1 MPSPFPGMD
10 PFLEDAEFFPDLH
23 DSLIVHLKESIQAK
37 LPAKYYAIT
46 GNRIWLDVARPP
58 VGPDVR
64 IHEKNNGEESTSGG
78 GTSVLTKPLANPVLI
93 TIPKDEFRETF
104 VDIYAVQE
112 HGRRLVTSIEVL
124 SPTNKAPRERGHK
137 LFRRKQRE
145 LLRNKVHLVE
155 IDLLRA
161 GKHSTTAPLRYV
173 RAKTGAF
180 DYHVCVHRSD
190 RAEDFFIYPVQLA
203 DPLPSI
209 AIPLDSGDADVEIS
223 LQGLF
228 AAIYDSARY
237 AKMLNYHRPIPPPAL
252 IPEKVEWIMK
262 LLTEKGIRS

>member
-1 MPSPFPGMD
+1 MIWSPKGDRAMASPFPGMD

-37 LPAKYYAIT
+37 LPGKYYAIT

-64 IHEKNNGEESTSGG
+64 IHEKNNGEELNIGG

-93 TIPKDEFRETF
+93 TIAKEEFRETF

-112 HGRRLVTSIEVL
+112 PGRRLVTSIEVL

-145 LLRNKVHLVE
+145 LFRNKVHLVE
-155 IDLLRA
+155 IDLLRRGQAFHDGALEVCPRENRRLRLPCMRASLGSSGRFFYLSHPA
-161 GKHSTTAPLRYV
+161 GQSPAKNCHSA
-173 RAKTGAF
+173 
-180 DYHVCVHRSD
+180 
-190 RAEDFFIYPVQLA
+190 
-203 DPLPSI
+203 
-209 AIPLDSGDADVEIS
+209 
-223 LQGLF
+223 GL
-228 AAIYDSARY
+228 
-237 AKMLNYHRPIPPPAL
+237 
-252 IPEKVEWIMK
+252 
-262 LLTEKGIRS
+262 